1 MVLGSLTGTAG
12 AVMTSASS
20 SWAHWPAGAQRT
32 RTTRS
37 EPYNTG
43 PSISR
48 AGPPGVVA
56 TGHRPGSA
64 RSSISSSGSP
74 CVAAIQ
80 VEDQVHE
87 HG

>member
-1 MVLGSLTGTAG
+1 MILESLIGTAG
-12 AVMTSASS
+12 AAMT
-20 SWAHWPAGAQRT
+20 GIQRT
-32 RTTRS
+32 RTAGY
-37 EPYNTG
+37 EPRGTG

-74 CVAAIQ
+74 CVAAVQ

>member
-1 MVLGSLTGTAG
+1 MIQRSLIGSAG
-12 AVMTSASS
+12 A
-20 SWAHWPAGAQRT
+20 
-32 RTTRS
+32 
-37 EPYNTG
+37 G

-48 AGPPGVVA
+48 AGPPGVAA
-56 TGHRPGSA
+56 TGHRPDSA